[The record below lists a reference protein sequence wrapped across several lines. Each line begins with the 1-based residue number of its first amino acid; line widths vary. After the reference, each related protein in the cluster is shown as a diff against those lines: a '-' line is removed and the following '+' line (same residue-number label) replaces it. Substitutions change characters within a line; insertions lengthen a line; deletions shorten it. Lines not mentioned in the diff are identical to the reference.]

1 MFTVLVH
8 YDEQKQE
15 LLQGMGILST
25 DKQFRHIM
33 SHRVSDGVA
42 ALQFLSYPTL
52 DVSGKSY
59 DPLDEDL
66 MDASN
71 VSCNFHN
78 IETSWNLDS
87 KTFTESVKND
97 YYKQN
102 DCWINSITCFYG
114 DTDEHRLEIKCFDK
128 KYVICNSWGFW
139 GHGQVTDFCQRCFVH
154 SSSITNLHWEC
165 LMCLERCFADMTLKQ
180 NTTITKPCV
189 EWS

>member
-78 IETSWNLDS
+78 IETS
-87 KTFTESVKND
+87 
-97 YYKQN
+97 
-102 DCWINSITCFYG
+102 
-114 DTDEHRLEIKCFDK
+114 
-128 KYVICNSWGFW
+128 
-139 GHGQVTDFCQRCFVH
+139 
-154 SSSITNLHWEC
+154 
-165 LMCLERCFADMTLKQ
+165 
-180 NTTITKPCV
+180 
-189 EWS
+189 